1 MHMVTEKAIARA
13 LRGHYLVE
21 TAIVEKL
28 MATIISPEIGF
39 INSNEDGDYIDVQ
52 IENVLSEDND
62 MTPNTV
68 EASEYKLQDVQV
80 IEIKELLIGVMDH
93 SETIEGIHCKCKGT
107 IY

>member
-1 MHMVTEKAIARA
+1 
-13 LRGHYLVE
+13 
-21 TAIVEKL
+21 
-28 MATIISPEIGF
+28 
-39 INSNEDGDYIDVQ
+39 
-52 IENVLSEDND
+52 

-80 IEIKELLIGVMDH
+80 VEIKELLIGVMDH

>member
-52 IENVLSEDND
+52 IENVLR
-62 MTPNTV
+62 
-68 EASEYKLQDVQV
+68 
-80 IEIKELLIGVMDH
+80 
-93 SETIEGIHCKCKGT
+93 
-107 IY
+107 